1 MLIAVRLVLTFVNV
15 VFDNFWKAKSMKVV
29 LRKDVEK
36 LGEAGSVQNV
46 SGGYARNFLIP
57 QGLAVYAT
65 EGELKV
71 AAHNQAVKD
80 RKIERQ
86 ERELQS
92 LADKIQG
99 QVLTFEA
106 RASESGQLFG
116 SIGSADIAQQ
126 LSEKIGEEI
135 DRRKVE
141 LSDPIRTLGEHSVS
155 VHLVGKLRST
165 VTVTVAGDI
174 VIEEKAEEDVEAEG
188 EETPET
194 ENVEVEAEV
203 PEEAE
208 EASEEETAAE

>member
-1 MLIAVRLVLTFVNV
+1 
-15 VFDNFWKAKSMKVV
+15 MKIV

-65 EGELKV
+65 DGELKM

-92 LADKIQG
+92 LADKLKG
-99 QVLTFEA
+99 LALSFDA

-116 SIGSADIAQQ
+116 SIGSADIVEQIK
-126 LSEKIGEEI
+126 EKTGEDI

-141 LSDPIRTLGEHSVS
+141 LSDPIRQLGEHSVS
-155 VHLVGKLRST
+155 IHLVGKLRST
-165 VTVTVAGDI
+165 VNVTVTGDI
-174 VIEEKAEEDVEAEG
+174 VIEEKAEEETEAEA
-188 EETPET
+188 PADA
-194 ENVEVEAEV
+194 ENTEAEAETV
-203 PEEAE
+203 EEAPAE
-208 EASEEETAAE
+208 DAAAE

>member
-1 MLIAVRLVLTFVNV
+1 
-15 VFDNFWKAKSMKVV
+15 MKVV

-65 EGELKV
+65 DGELKT

-80 RKIERQ
+80 RKIARQ
-86 ERELQS
+86 EAQLQS
-92 LADKIQG
+92 LADKIEG
-99 QVLTFEA
+99 LVLEFEA

-116 SIGSADIAQQ
+116 SIGSADIAEQIQ
-126 LSEKIGEEI
+126 EKIGEEI

-155 VHLVGKLRST
+155 VHLVGKLRPA
-165 VTVTVAGDI
+165 VTVKVTGDI
-174 VIEEKAEEDVEAEG
+174 VV
-188 EETPET
+188 EETKEDD
-194 ENVEVEAEV
+194 
-203 PEEAE
+203 AE
-208 EASEEETAAE
+208 EANVEEEAEETAAE

>member
-1 MLIAVRLVLTFVNV
+1 
-15 VFDNFWKAKSMKVV
+15 MKVV

-65 EGELKV
+65 DGELKM

-92 LADKIQG
+92 LADKLEG
-99 QVLTFEA
+99 LALSFEA

-116 SIGSADIAQQ
+116 SIGSADIAEQIK
-126 LSEKIGEEI
+126 EKTGEEI

-155 VHLVGKLRST
+155 IHLVGKLRAT
-165 VTVTVAGDI
+165 VNVTVTGDI
-174 VIEEKAEEDVEAEG
+174 VIEEKPEEEAETEAPAENENTEATADAA
-188 EETPET
+188 EETP
-194 ENVEVEAEV
+194 A
-203 PEEAE
+203 
-208 EASEEETAAE
+208 EEETAAE